1 MPTQPL
7 KIYIDSCAVNILH
20 KHSADLTAEFPKAN
34 YELIIT
40 KGVQQE
46 IQDIPED
53 NPVKA
58 FALALIADQRIS
70 EASFF
75 GFRDAKN
82 PENNLRYTSGFGS
95 GILATSEQMKYLEE
109 TQKNLGTPRKSKLR
123 KNETDRDLL
132 ALSLGSVILTSENKV
147 GGALQ
152 AEAEKIGTIVINIA
166 KWPSREISLNEYVML
181 AIEKSV
187 GTTWST
193 PETRSPT

>member
-1 MPTQPL
+1 MLIQPL
-7 KIYIDSCAVNILH
+7 KIYIDSCAVNVLH
-20 KHSADLTAEFPKAN
+20 EHSVSLATEFPKTN

-58 FALALIADQRIS
+58 FALSLIAEQRIS

-95 GILATSEQMKYLEE
+95 GILATSEQMKFLEE
-109 TQKNLGTPRKSKLR
+109 TQENLGTPRKSKLR

-132 ALSLGSVILTSENKV
+132 ALSLGSVILTSENKI

-152 AEAEKIGTIVINIA
+152 AEAEKIGTIAINIA
-166 KWPSREISLNEYVML
+166 KWPSSEVSLNEYVML

-187 GTTWST
+187 SARKLKPT
-193 PETRSPT
+193 PPA

>member
-7 KIYIDSCAVNILH
+7 KIYIDSCAVNVLH
-20 KHSADLTAEFPKAN
+20 EHSVNLAAEFPKAS

-46 IQDIPED
+46 IQDMSED

-58 FALALIADQRIS
+58 FALSLIADQKIS

-95 GILATSEQMKYLEE
+95 GILATSEQMKFLEE
-109 TQKNLGTPRKSKLR
+109 TQENLGPPRKSKLR

-132 ALSLGSVILTSENKV
+132 ALGLGSVILTAENKV
-147 GGALQ
+147 GGASK

-166 KWPSREISLNEYVML
+166 KWPSSEISLNEYIEL
-181 AIEKSV
+181 AIEKIV
-187 GTTWST
+187 GAQI
-193 PETRSPT
+193 